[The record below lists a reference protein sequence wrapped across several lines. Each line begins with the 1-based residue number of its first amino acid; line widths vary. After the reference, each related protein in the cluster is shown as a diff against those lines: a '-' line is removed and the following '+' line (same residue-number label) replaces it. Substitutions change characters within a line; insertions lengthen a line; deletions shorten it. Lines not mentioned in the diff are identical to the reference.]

1 MGAIL
6 SKCKRQAVTGD
17 EDKDIDMGMTE
28 EQYRELLEDEAE
40 IGPEEDVIFKTIGYQ
55 DRVINL

>member
-1 MGAIL
+1 MD
-6 SKCKRQAVTGD
+6 V
-17 EDKDIDMGMTE
+17 DKLVQGTFSMGMTE